1 MHGFD
6 FESLYKEIP
15 KAMLPP
21 DYGGDGPSMAE
32 LTGQLIIYCS
42 KKLCIQSLKEKKSCL
57 VAAHWKMKVED
68 NGEFLIQQENY
79 RSDESKRTG
88 IPKTCAELFGVEG
101 SFRKL
106 SVD

>member
-1 MHGFD
+1 VNYNNLLQQKIVY
-6 FESLYKEIP
+6 S
-15 KAMLPP
+15 
-21 DYGGDGPSMAE
+21 
-32 LTGQLIIYCS
+32 II
-42 KKLCIQSLKEKKSCL
+42 ERKKSCL
-57 VAAHWKMKVED
+57 VAAYWKKKVED
-68 NGEFLIQQENY
+68 NREFLIQQENY